1 LIDTRE
7 ELIDALTEAAELEHG
22 LLLQYLFAAYSMK
35 KRLDEGLSPDAQ
47 EQVRT
52 WEGIITGV
60 AREEMAH
67 LGSVCN
73 LLSAIG
79 GAPRFGRPN
88 FPQPGGS
95 YYPFDFRLMRLRDET
110 LYRFV
115 CFELPQGEP
124 PPPPPRQQGAD
135 AELLAIASP
144 PPAVVPDPLVF
155 RYIGELYGQI
165 RHAFAT
171 IPEGELF
178 VGPRFAQDTD
188 GWSNRF
194 KLRLVTDRASAQEAI
209 DEIVEEGEGSPE
221 NREGSHYDRFVDIR
235 AALAAQPG
243 LLPSR
248 PVVDDP
254 RTRPHRDAPTGGT
267 LIEREE
273 TVAVA
278 EVANAVYITMLL
290 LLLQYYGFGGESVQ
304 QRDAIRSALRHL
316 MSAVFRPLA
325 EELTAM
331 PIASDADRGTAGP
344 PFELY
349 SDVRLAPRLD
359 NRFTILFERLDAIA
373 ARTTQ
378 LASEYDLQRLAFLG
392 ENVSW
397 IRLNLAAV
405 ATEDP

>member
-1 LIDTRE
+1 MIDTRE

-47 EQVRT
+47 ERVRT

-73 LLSAIG
+73 LLAAIG

-95 YYPFDFRLMRLRDET
+95 YYPFDFRLMRLGDEA

-124 PPPPPRQQGAD
+124 PPQPPQSALEVD
-135 AELLAIASP
+135 LLTIAGP

-155 RYIGELYGQI
+155 RYVGELYGQI
-165 RHAFAT
+165 RHGFET
-171 IPEGELF
+171 IPEDELF
-178 VGPRFAQDTD
+178 VGPQFAQDTD
-188 GWSNRF
+188 DWSNRF
-194 KLRLVTDRASAQEAI
+194 KLHLVTDRASAQKAI
-209 DEIVEEGEGSPE
+209 DEIVEEGEGSPQ

-235 AALAAQPG
+235 AALAAQPD

-254 RTRPHRDAPTGGT
+254 RTRSHRDAPTGGT
-267 LIEREE
+267 LIKRDE

-290 LLLQYYGFGGESVQ
+290 LLLQYYGFGGESVR

-316 MSAVFRPLA
+316 MGAVFRPLA
-325 EELTAM
+325 EVLTEM
-331 PIASDADRGTAGP
+331 PIADDPDRGTAGP

-349 SDVRLAPRLD
+349 SDVRLAPQLD
-359 NRFTILFERLDAIA
+359 NRFTILLERLDAIA

-378 LASEYDLQRLAFLG
+378 LASECDLQRLAFLG
-392 ENVSW
+392 ENVGW
-397 IRLNLAAV
+397 IRVNLAA
-405 ATEDP
+405 AAREAP